1 MGNTIG
7 STALHDAIDTLEPDL
22 KAGLTQLIGGLD
34 PEDLAER
41 EPRDIVGAALSMRT
55 LAAQRDRKQTRVEV
69 FTPTLSE
76 HGWSSR
82 RTIVNICTDDAPFL
96 VDSVI
101 AAIAR
106 QGLAVHLLVHPIVEV
121 RRGDDGELL
130 EMGVHGGE
138 LESWIHLEVDRVPTD
153 EGRTELEQRLVDVLG
168 DVHAAV
174 DDWQAMRRACLDL
187 VTDLRTAPPRTAD
200 PATVRPAI
208 DFLGWLADDNFT
220 FLGYREY
227 TLETDVN
234 GDDVLVPMPHTGLGI
249 LRKPTTAVA
258 TLRPEA
264 QRTAREP
271 RLLTITKANSRATV
285 HRDVYLDYIGAR
297 TFDADGN
304 VIGERRFLGMFTSGA
319 YAASVLTLP
328 IVSTKVHAVLEASGF
343 SPMSHS
349 GKDLL
354 QVLEQYPRDELFQDS
369 SEHLLEV
376 ASEVSRLRE
385 RRRTRMFLRR
395 DEFGRFVSAL
405 VYLPKDRYNTAV
417 RLSIENLLRS
427 VFRAESVDHAT
438 WVGEAPLAQ
447 LHFVV
452 RVPRGTSLPEI
463 DEAELQAQLMD
474 AVRGWDEGLVDELHQ
489 TYGEDETARLLA
501 QYGAAFPLAYKESVR
516 PDEALDDIALL
527 EGLDEREFAV
537 HLNVPERDEPAKRV
551 LTVISHREYPLT
563 QVLPIL
569 TDLGADVVDE
579 RPYILTLPNGQV
591 RYISDFGLVVPG
603 VDPESAARWADP
615 AWAHDFEQAFA
626 ASWTGAAESDRLNS
640 LVLLGGLDWRRI
652 VILRAI
658 AMYLRQIG
666 SAFSVEYL
674 EQALVAHPALARDL
688 VHLFELRFD
697 PAVAGDRTA
706 QGDAA
711 EADLL
716 RALDDVSSL
725 DDDRILRS
733 FIGVIGATWRTN
745 FYQPAAD
752 GSPKPWVS
760 MKLDC
765 SRVPGLPK
773 PHPMA
778 EIWVYSPEVEGVHLR
793 FGKVARGGLRW
804 SDRREDFRTEILG
817 LVKAQMVKNAV
828 IVPTGSKGGFFA
840 KRLPPASDR
849 AAWLE
854 GGKAAYRTFI
864 RGLLDLTDNREGSDI
879 VPPPHVVRHDGDDS
893 YLVVAADKGTATFSD
908 IANAISAEY
917 GFWLD
922 DAFASG
928 GSAGYDHKGMGITA
942 RGAWESVK
950 RHFRELGLDTQSQ
963 DFTVVGVGDMSGDV
977 FGNGMLRSPHIRLVA
992 AFDHRHVFVDPH
1004 PDAAASF
1011 AERQRL
1017 FDLPGSS
1024 WDDYDR
1030 SLISPGGGVFPLS
1043 LKSIAVT
1050 PEMAE
1055 ALGLD
1060 PAVKTLTP
1068 LELKRAVLL
1077 APVDLFWNGGIGTY
1091 IKASDETDAEIGDR
1105 GNDAIRVNGNQLR
1118 LRVVG
1123 EGGNLGVSQRGRIEA
1138 ALSGVSINTDAIDN
1152 SAGVGT
1158 SDREVNIKILLGALE
1173 RAGRLDREAR
1183 NALLHSMT
1191 DEVGVQ
1197 VLRDN
1202 YEQNVLLGNSRANAA
1217 VMLPVHE
1224 RLMDLLEQRDEL
1236 DRELEF
1242 LPSPV
1247 EVQARLADG
1256 RGLTRPE
1263 FAVLVAYAKLA
1274 LKTDLNSSDLAD
1286 DPWFESTL
1294 AEYFPQPIRDA
1305 YAGDLDAHP
1314 LRTEIVVNSVVNSM
1328 VNRGGITFA
1337 SRAADE
1343 TGASSEQIARAYVA
1357 VREIFDLRGFVVAV
1371 EATDNL
1377 VASAVQTDLYLTF
1390 RRLLDRATRWFMQHR
1405 AEGFDIGRQIEDF
1418 RQPVASLWDD
1428 MGHLLL
1434 GGDLHRFEERM
1445 RQLEEAG
1452 VPTGLARHSAGVLD
1466 AFSLLDVAECSRL
1479 RGWDIRELAG
1489 LYFALSAR
1497 LRFEEMLTKATAL
1510 PQSDRWGSM
1519 ARATMRDDLY
1529 AVIIELTATIAQQ
1542 TEATEPEAR
1551 IEAWLEQGGS
1561 SARRV
1566 LDEALAAA
1574 HAQDGSGLATLSVAV
1589 RRLRSLVR

>member
-1 MGNTIG
+1 MGNTTG
-7 STALHDAIDTLEPDL
+7 STALREAIAELDPELRDGLERI
-22 KAGLTQLIGGLD
+22 IGGLD
-34 PEDLAER
+34 PEDVAER
-41 EPRDIVGAALSMRT
+41 EPRDIVGAARSMRD
-55 LAAQRDRKQTRVEV
+55 LAARRTKGQTRVAV

-106 QGLAVHLLVHPIVEV
+106 QGLSVHLLVHPIVAV
-121 RRGDDGELL
+121 RRDEQGELL
-130 EMGVHGGE
+130 EMDAHGGD
-138 LESWIHLEVDRVPTD
+138 LESWIHLEVDRIPTE
-153 EGRTELEQRLVDVLG
+153 EGRTELEERLLSVLG
-168 DVHAAV
+168 DVHAAI
-174 DDWQAMRRACLDL
+174 DDWQSMRRACLDI
-187 VTDLRTAPPRTAD
+187 VTDLRTAPPASAD
-200 PATVRPAI
+200 PATIQPTI
-208 DFLGWLADDNFT
+208 DFLSWLADDNFT

-227 TLETDVN
+227 ALETDADGEDILTPV
-234 GDDVLVPMPHTGLGI
+234 PHTGLGI
-249 LRKPTTAVA
+249 LRKPTTAPA
-258 TLRPEA
+258 HLRPEA

-297 TFDADGN
+297 TFDEHGN
-304 VIGERRFLGMFTSGA
+304 VTGERRFLGMFASGA
-319 YAASVLTLP
+319 YAASVTTLP
-328 IVSTKVHAVLEASGF
+328 IASTKVHAVLEASGF
-343 SPMSHS
+343 TPMSHS

-354 QVLEQYPRDELFQDS
+354 QILEQYPRDELFQDTTD
-369 SEHLLEV
+369 HLLQV
-376 ASEVSRLRE
+376 ATEVSRLRE
-385 RRRTRMFLRR
+385 RRRARAFLRR

-405 VYLPKDRYNTAV
+405 VYLPKDRYNTAL
-417 RLSIENLLRS
+417 RLRIENLLRK
-427 VFRAESVDHAT
+427 VFATDNVDHAT
-438 WVGEAPLAQ
+438 WVGDAPLAQ

-452 RVPRGTSLPEI
+452 RVPRGTALPEV
-463 DEAELQAQLMD
+463 DETALQAQLME
-474 AVRGWDEGLVDELHQ
+474 AVRGWDEAFVDVLHQ
-489 TYGEDETARLLA
+489 EYGEDETARLLA
-501 QYGAAFPLAYKESVR
+501 QYGEAFPLAYKESVR

-527 EGLDEREFAV
+527 ESLDSREFAV
-537 HLNVPERDEPAKRV
+537 HLNVPERDDPDKRV
-551 LTVISHREYPLT
+551 LTVVSHREYPLT

-569 TDLGADVVDE
+569 TDLGTDVVEE
-579 RPYILTLPNGQV
+579 RPYTITLPGGEI
-591 RYISDFGLVVPG
+591 RYISDFGLIAPVV
-603 VDPESAARWADP
+603 ERWNDP
-615 AWAHDFEQAFA
+615 AWGTDFEDAFA

-652 VILRAI
+652 VILRSI

-666 SAFSVEYL
+666 SAFSVEYI
-674 EQALVAHPALARDL
+674 EQALVAHPDLAREL
-688 VHLFELRFD
+688 VRLFALRFD
-697 PAVAGDRTA
+697 PGVSGDRATQVEA
-706 QGDAA
+706 VEA
-711 EADLL
+711 ELL
-716 RALDDVSSL
+716 RKLDAVSSL

-733 FIGVIGATWRTN
+733 FIGVIDATWRTN
-745 FYQPAAD
+745 FYQPDAD
-752 GSPKPWVS
+752 GRAKPWVS

-840 KRLPPASDR
+840 KRLPAPTDR

-864 RGLLDLTDNREGSDI
+864 RGLLDVTDNRDGSEI
-879 VPPPHVVRHDGDDS
+879 VPPPNVVRHDGDDS

-908 IANAISAEY
+908 IANAISEEY
-917 GFWLD
+917 GFWLA

-928 GSAGYDHKGMGITA
+928 GSAGYDHKAMGITA

-950 RHFRELGLDTQSQ
+950 RHFRELGLDTQTE

-977 FGNGMLRSPHIRLVA
+977 FGNGMLRSEHIRLVA

-1011 AERQRL
+1011 AERKRL
-1017 FDLPGSS
+1017 FELPGSS

-1030 SLISPGGGVFPLS
+1030 SLISAGGGVFPLS
-1043 LKSIAVT
+1043 LKSIPVT

-1055 ALGLD
+1055 ALRLD
-1060 PAVKTLTP
+1060 PAVTRLTP

-1138 ALSGVSINTDAIDN
+1138 ALAGVSINTDAIDN

-1173 RAGRLDREAR
+1173 RDGRLDREAR
-1183 NALLHSMT
+1183 NELLRSMT
-1191 DEVGVQ
+1191 DEVAEQ

-1202 YEQNVLLGNSRANAA
+1202 YEQNVLLGNSRSNAA

-1224 RLMDLLEQRDEL
+1224 RLMEWLEERDEL

-1242 LPSPV
+1242 LPGPA
-1247 EVQARLADG
+1247 EVQVREG
-1256 RGLTRPE
+1256 ESRGLTRPE
-1263 FAVLVAYAKLA
+1263 FAVLLAYAKLA
-1274 LKTDLNSSDLAD
+1274 LKTDLNASGLAD
-1286 DPWFESTL
+1286 DPWFTGTL
-1294 AEYFPQPIRDA
+1294 AEYFPEPIRQA
-1305 YAGDLDAHP
+1305 YVGDLNAHP
-1314 LRTEIVVNSVVNSM
+1314 LRTEIIVNAIVNSM

-1343 TGASSEQIARAYVA
+1343 TGASSEQIARSYVA
-1357 VREIFDLRGFVVAV
+1357 VREIFDLRGFVAAV

-1377 VASAVQTDLYLTF
+1377 VPTAVQTDLYLTF
-1390 RRLLDRATRWFMQHR
+1390 RRLLDRATRWFVQHR
-1405 AEGFDIGRQIEDF
+1405 PDGFDIGRQIDDF
-1418 RQPVASLWDD
+1418 RHPVVSLWADL
-1428 MGHLLL
+1428 GELLL
-1434 GGDLHRFEERM
+1434 GSDLQRFAGRM
-1445 RQLEEAG
+1445 VELQDAG
-1452 VPTGLARHSAGVLD
+1452 IPPELARHGAGILD
-1466 AFSLLDVAECSRL
+1466 AFSLLDIAECSRV
-1479 RGWDIRELAG
+1479 RGWELREVAE
-1489 LYFALSAR
+1489 LYYAMSAR

-1510 PQSDRWGSM
+1510 PQTDRWGSM

-1529 AVIIELTATIAQQ
+1529 AVMIELTATIHQV
-1542 TEATEPEAR
+1542 TEPADPETR
-1551 IEAWLEQGGS
+1551 IEAWLEDAGPT
-1561 SARRV
+1561 ARRV
-1566 LDEALAAA
+1566 LAEALAAA
-1574 HAQDGSGLATLSVAV
+1574 HAEDGSGLATLSVAV
-1589 RRLRSLVR
+1589 RRLRSLVH

>member
-1 MGNTIG
+1 MGEQAA
-7 STALHDAIDTLEPDL
+7 SAALDEAFEALDPALR
-22 KAGLTQLIGGLD
+22 AGMERLVAGLD
-34 PEDLAER
+34 PEDIAER
-41 EPRDIVGAALSMRT
+41 DPRDIVGAALSMRE
-55 LAAQRDRKQTRVEV
+55 LAARRDRGQTHVAV

-96 VDSVI
+96 VDSVT
-101 AAIAR
+101 AAVAR
-106 QGLAVHLLVHPIVEV
+106 QGLSVNLLVHPIVEV
-121 RRGDDGELL
+121 RREDDGTLL
-130 EMGVHGGE
+130 EIGARGGE
-138 LESWIHLEVDRVPTD
+138 LESWIHLEVDRIPTA
-153 EGRTELEQRLVDVLG
+153 EGRADLEQRLTEVIA
-168 DVHAAV
+168 DVHAAI
-174 DDWQAMRRACLDL
+174 DDWQPMRRACLDI
-187 VTDLRTAPPRTAD
+187 VTDLRTSPPATAD
-200 PATVRPAI
+200 PATIRPAI
-208 DFLGWLADDNFT
+208 DFLSWLADDNFT

-227 TLETDVN
+227 DLKTEEN
-234 GDDVLVPMPHTGLGI
+234 GEDVLVPVPHSGLGI

-258 TLRPEA
+258 HLRPEA
-264 QRTAREP
+264 QRTARDP

-297 TFDADGN
+297 MFDDEGN
-304 VIGERRFLGMFTSGA
+304 VIGERRFLGMFTSAA

-328 IVSTKVHAVLEASGF
+328 IVSPKVRAVLEASGF
-343 SPMSHS
+343 SPASHS

-354 QVLEQYPRDELFQDS
+354 QVLEDYPRDELFQDTP
-369 SEHLLEV
+369 EHLLKV

-385 RRRTRMFLRR
+385 RRRARSFLRR
-395 DEFGRFVSAL
+395 DEFGRFVSVL
-405 VYLPKDRYNTAV
+405 VYLPKDRYNTAL
-417 RLSIENLLRS
+417 RLRVENLLRTE
-427 VFRAESVDHAT
+427 FAAESIDHAT
-438 WVGEAPLAQ
+438 RVGDGPLAQ

-452 RVPRGTSLPEI
+452 RVPRGSSLPEV
-463 DEAELQAQLMD
+463 DEADLQAKLVE
-474 AVRGWDEGLVDELHQ
+474 AVRGWDEGLVDALDH
-489 TYGEDETARLLA
+489 THGEDETARLLA
-501 QYGAAFPLAYKESVR
+501 QYGDAFPLAYKESVR

-527 EGLDEREFAV
+527 EMLDEQEFAV
-537 HLNVPERDEPAKRV
+537 HLNVPERGDADKRV
-551 LTVISHREYPLT
+551 LTLLSHREYPLT

-569 TDLGADVVDE
+569 TDLGVDVVEE
-579 RPYILTLPNGQV
+579 RPYTITLPNGEV
-591 RYISDFGLVVPG
+591 RYISDFGLVAPG
-603 VDPESAARWADP
+603 LDDAGSERWHDP
-615 AWAHDFEQAFA
+615 AWGADFEAAFS

-652 VILRAI
+652 VVLRSI

-666 SAFSVEYL
+666 SAFSVEYI
-674 EQALVAHPALARDL
+674 EQALVANAGLSRDL
-688 VHLFELRFD
+688 VRLFELRFD
-697 PAVAGDRTA
+697 PAVTGDRDA
-706 QGDAA
+706 QADAA
-711 EADLL
+711 EAALL
-716 RALDDVSSL
+716 EALDGVSSL
-725 DDDRILRS
+725 DDDRILRT
-733 FIGVIGATWRTN
+733 FIGVIAATWRTN
-745 FYQPAAD
+745 FYQPASD

-765 SRVPGLPK
+765 RRVPGLPK

-804 SDRREDFRTEILG
+804 SDRREDFRTEVLG

-840 KRLPPASDR
+840 KRLPAPSDR

-854 GGKAAYRTFI
+854 AGKAAYRTFI
-864 RGLLDLTDNREGSDI
+864 RGLLDLTDNRVGTDI
-879 VPPPHVVRHDGDDS
+879 VPPAEVVRRDGDDS

-908 IANAISAEY
+908 IANGISAEY

-928 GSAGYDHKGMGITA
+928 GSAGYDHKAMGITA

-950 RHFRELGLDTQSQ
+950 RHFRELGLDTQTE

-977 FGNGMLRSPHIRLVA
+977 FGNGMLRSEHIRLVA
-992 AFDHRHVFVDPH
+992 AFDHRHVFVDPE

-1011 AERQRL
+1011 AERRRL
-1017 FDLPGSS
+1017 FELPGSS

-1030 SLISPGGGVFPLS
+1030 SLISAGGGVFPLS

-1050 PEMAE
+1050 PQMAA
-1055 ALGLD
+1055 ALGID
-1060 PAVKTLTP
+1060 PAVKTVTP

-1105 GNDAIRVNGNQLR
+1105 GNDAIRVNGRDLR
-1118 LRVVG
+1118 LKVVG

-1138 ALSGVSINTDAIDN
+1138 ALAGVSINTDAIDN

-1158 SDREVNIKILLGALE
+1158 SDREVNIKILLGAIE

-1183 NALLHSMT
+1183 NTLLQSMT
-1191 DEVGVQ
+1191 DEVARQ

-1224 RLMDLLEQRDEL
+1224 RLMEWLEQREEL

-1242 LPSPV
+1242 LPTAA
-1247 EVQARLADG
+1247 EVQVRAGEG

-1274 LKTDLNSSDLAD
+1274 LKADLSTSDLAD
-1286 DPWFESTL
+1286 DPWFAQTL
-1294 AEYFPQPIRDA
+1294 AEYFPEQVRQTYGA
-1305 YAGDLDAHP
+1305 DLDAHP
-1314 LRTEIVVNSVVNSM
+1314 LRAEIVVNTVVNSM

-1337 SRAADE
+1337 SRAAEE
-1343 TGASSEQIARAYVA
+1343 TGASTVHIARAYVA
-1357 VREIFDLRGFVVAV
+1357 VREIFDLRSFVVAV

-1377 VASAVQTDLYLTF
+1377 VPTAVQTDMYLTF
-1390 RRLLDRATRWFMQHR
+1390 RRLLDRASRWFMQHR
-1405 AEGFDIGRQIEDF
+1405 PDPFDIGRQIDDF
-1418 RQPVASLWDD
+1418 REPVTSLWAQ
-1428 MGHLLL
+1428 L
-1434 GGDLHRFEERM
+1434 GELQRGADLERYEG
-1445 RQLEEAG
+1445 RVQELEDAG
-1452 VPTGLARHSAGVLD
+1452 VPAELARHASGILD
-1466 AFSLLDVAECSRL
+1466 AFPLLDVAERA
-1479 RGWDIRELAG
+1479 RANGWDTGELAA

-1497 LRFEEMLTKATAL
+1497 LGFEPMLTKATAL
-1510 PQSDRWGSM
+1510 PQGDRWGSM

-1529 AVIIELTATIAQQ
+1529 AVMIELTSTIAQQ
-1542 TEATEPEAR
+1542 TETADPDAR
-1551 IEAWLEQGGS
+1551 IEAWLDQGGP

-1574 HAQDGSGLATLSVAV
+1574 VAEDGDGLATLSVAV

>member
-1 MGNTIG
+1 MGDTTG
-7 STALHDAIDTLEPDL
+7 STALHEAMDALDPDL
-22 KAGLTQLIGGLD
+22 RAGLGRLIAGLD
-34 PEDLAER
+34 PEDIAER
-41 EPRDIVGAALSMRT
+41 EPRDIVGASLSMRA
-55 LAAQRDRKQTRVEV
+55 LAATRDRGRTRVEV

-96 VDSVI
+96 VDSVT

-138 LESWIHLEVDRVPTD
+138 LESWIHLEVDRIPTE
-153 EGRTELEQRLVDVLG
+153 EGRAELEERLSSVVG
-168 DVHAAV
+168 DVHAAI
-174 DDWQAMRRACLDL
+174 DDWQAMRRACLDM
-187 VTDLRTAPPRTAD
+187 VTDLRTAPPKTAD

-208 DFLGWLADDNFT
+208 DFLSWLADDNFT

-227 TLETDVN
+227 ALETNEN
-234 GDDVLVPMPHTGLGI
+234 GEDVLMPLPHTGLGI

-285 HRDVYLDYIGAR
+285 HRDAYLDYIGAR

-304 VIGERRFLGMFTSGA
+304 VTGERRFLGMFTSGA

-354 QVLEQYPRDELFQDS
+354 QILEQYPRDELFQDTP
-369 SEHLLEV
+369 EHLLEV
-376 ASEVSRLRE
+376 ATEVSRLRE
-385 RRRTRMFLRR
+385 RRRARTFLRR

-427 VFRAESVDHAT
+427 VFGAESVDHAT

-452 RVPRGTSLPEI
+452 RMPRGANLPDV
-463 DEAELQAQLMD
+463 DEAALQTQLMD

-501 QYGAAFPLAYKESVR
+501 QYGAAFPMAYKESVR
-516 PDEALDDIALL
+516 PDEAIDDIALL
-527 EGLDEREFAV
+527 EGLHEREFAV
-537 HLNVPERDEPAKRV
+537 RLNVPERDDPGKRV

-569 TDLGADVVDE
+569 TDLGTDVVDE
-579 RPYILTLPNGQV
+579 RPYTLTLPNGQV
-591 RYISDFGLVVPG
+591 RYISDFGLVVP
-603 VDPESAARWADP
+603 DIDRESAARWSDP
-615 AWAHDFEQAFA
+615 TWAGDFEAAFT
-626 ASWTGAAESDRLNS
+626 ASWTGAAESDRLNA

-674 EQALVAHPALARDL
+674 EQALVTHPGLAGDL
-688 VHLFELRFD
+688 VRLFELRFA
-697 PAVAGDRTA
+697 PALTGDRGT
-706 QGDAA
+706 QVDAA

-716 RALDDVSSL
+716 RSLDEVSSL

-745 FYQPAAD
+745 FYQPADD
-752 GSPKPWVS
+752 GTPKPWVA

-864 RGLLDLTDNREGSDI
+864 RGLLDLTDNREGAEI

-908 IANAISAEY
+908 IANAISTEY

-928 GSAGYDHKGMGITA
+928 GSAGYDHKAMGITA

-950 RHFRELGLDTQSQ
+950 RHFRELGLDTQTE

-1030 SLISPGGGVFPLS
+1030 SLISAGGGVFPLS
-1043 LKSIAVT
+1043 LKSIVVT
-1050 PEMAE
+1050 PEMTD

-1060 PAVKTLTP
+1060 PAVRKLTP
-1068 LELKRAVLL
+1068 LELKKAVLL

-1091 IKASDETDAEIGDR
+1091 IKASDETDSEIGDR
-1105 GNDAIRVNGNQLR
+1105 GNDAIRVDGNQLR

-1138 ALSGVSINTDAIDN
+1138 AQSGVSINTDAIDN

-1173 RAGRLDREAR
+1173 RAGRIDREAR
-1183 NALLHSMT
+1183 NTLLHSMT
-1191 DEVGVQ
+1191 DEVAVQ

-1202 YEQNVLLGNSRANAA
+1202 YEQNVLLGNARANAA
-1217 VMLPVHE
+1217 VMLPVQE
-1224 RLMDLLEQRDEL
+1224 RLMALLEERDEL

-1242 LPSPV
+1242 LPSPA
-1247 EVQARLADG
+1247 EVQLRLADA

-1274 LKTDLNSSDLAD
+1274 LKTDLTATDLAD
-1286 DPWFESTL
+1286 DPWFEATL
-1294 AEYFPQPIRDA
+1294 AEYFPQPIREA

-1343 TGASSEQIARAYVA
+1343 TGASSGHIARAYVA
-1357 VREIFDLRGFVVAV
+1357 VREIFDLRGFVSAV

-1377 VASAVQTDLYLTF
+1377 VPTAVQTDLYLTF
-1390 RRLLDRATRWFMQHR
+1390 RRLLDRGTRWFVQHR
-1405 AEGFDIGRQIEDF
+1405 PEGFDIGQQIEDF
-1418 RQPVASLWDD
+1418 RQPVTSLWLD
-1428 MGHLLL
+1428 MGDLLL
-1434 GGDLHRFEERM
+1434 GGDLRRFDARM
-1445 RQLEEAG
+1445 AELEEAG
-1452 VPTGLARHSAGVLD
+1452 VPPRLARHGAGVLD
-1466 AFSLLDVAECSRL
+1466 AFSLLDVAACSRL
-1479 RGWDIRELAG
+1479 RGWDLREVAA

-1529 AVIIELTATIAQQ
+1529 AVMIELTATVARQ
-1542 TEATEPEAR
+1542 TDPADPDAR
-1551 IEAWLEQGGS
+1551 IGAWLEQGGP
-1561 SARRV
+1561 ATGRV